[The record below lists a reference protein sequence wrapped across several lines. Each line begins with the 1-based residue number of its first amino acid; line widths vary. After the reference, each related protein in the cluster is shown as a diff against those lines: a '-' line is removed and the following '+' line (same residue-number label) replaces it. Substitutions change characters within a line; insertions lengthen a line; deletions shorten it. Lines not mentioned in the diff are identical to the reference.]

1 VGSGSARKVKVKK
14 RCCKSGPRC
23 RRCPTAMKRLQRQG
37 LARRTGKRSYVIS
50 VEATKR
56 DIKAARSR

>member
-1 VGSGSARKVKVKK
+1 
-14 RCCKSGPRC
+14 
-23 RRCPTAMKRLQRQG
+23 MKRLQRQG
-37 LARRTGKRSYVIS
+37 LARRTGKRGYVIS

>member
-1 VGSGSARKVKVKK
+1 
-14 RCCKSGPRC
+14 
-23 RRCPTAMKRLQRQG
+23 MKRLQRQG
-37 LARRTGKRSYVIS
+37 LARRTGKRSYLIS